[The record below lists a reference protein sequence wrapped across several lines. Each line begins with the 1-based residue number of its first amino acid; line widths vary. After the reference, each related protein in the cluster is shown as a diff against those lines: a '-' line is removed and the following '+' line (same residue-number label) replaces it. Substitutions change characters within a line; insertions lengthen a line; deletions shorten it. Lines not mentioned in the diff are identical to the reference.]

1 MVRGADLSVG
11 EAFGEAYPPCGRP
24 GSLAILTG
32 GLPMNLDARIAAAL
46 ALSALGA
53 GFGAG
58 WAVRGA
64 APDAKPDRAAYL
76 QRREGQFHHVNPL
89 LECDLAEDVLRN
101 RELVPFKE
109 RVVALLARRGEPR
122 GPARMSVYFREL
134 NDGIW
139 FSVGETERFIPASLR
154 KLPLLIA
161 LLKQAERP
169 GGEAL
174 LERRVTFDLS
184 RDYNA
189 DQNLQPAV
197 RLVPGERYPV
207 RELLVRMIVY
217 SDNNAFTM
225 LTRVVDPDQLDQVY
239 ALLRRQDS
247 GAAGDD
253 QFLSVQTYASFFRLL
268 YNATYLGRD
277 ASEWAL
283 ELLASSA
290 FKDGL
295 VAGVPAGVEVSHKFG
310 EKSDARD
317 NTVQLHDCGIVYHP
331 ANPYLLCI
339 MTSGTRF
346 EVLDDAIV
354 AVSRLVWHEVDAQA
368 RAGRQATPASR

>member
-1 MVRGADLSVG
+1 MTLNAK
-11 EAFGEAYPPCGRP
+11 
-24 GSLAILTG
+24 TT
-32 GLPMNLDARIAAAL
+32 AAL
-46 ALSALGA
+46 ALAALGA

-58 WAVRGA
+58 WTARGA
-64 APDAKPDRAAYL
+64 GAGAGPDRAAYL
-76 QRREGQFHHVNPL
+76 QRREGRNHHVNPL

-101 RELVPFKE
+101 RELIPFKE
-109 RVVALLARRGEPR
+109 RVVALLAQQGEPR
-122 GPARMSVYFREL
+122 GPARVSVYFREL

-174 LERRVTFDLS
+174 LERPVTFDLS
-184 RDYNA
+184 RDHNA

-197 RLVPGERYPV
+197 RLVPGEHYPV

-217 SDNNAFTM
+217 SDNNAFAL
-225 LTRVVDPDQLDQVY
+225 LTGVVDPAQLDLVY
-239 ALLRRQDS
+239 ALLRMQDPR
-247 GAAGDD
+247 AAGDD
-253 QFLSVQTYASFFRLL
+253 QFLSVQTYASFFRIL

-283 ELLASSA
+283 ELLARSA

-317 NTVQLHDCGIVYHP
+317 NTVQLHDCGIVYHS
-331 ANPYLLCI
+331 ANPYLLCV

-346 EVLDDAIV
+346 DVLDDAIV
-354 AVSRLVWHEVDAQA
+354 AVSRLVWQEVDAQA
-368 RAGRQATPASR
+368 RAGRQATPVSR